1 MNRTKHSLRQAL
13 IHLTLVGAIGA
24 PAAVLAGPPAARADA
39 TENPHAHHAQKGTAM
54 YRTHV
59 QMHPAPAQAGQ
70 PVTLTLTVRDG
81 EGRAVSKLTPSHE
94 KPMHLFVVSKDLRH
108 FAHVH
113 PSPAGDVFRIQHTFA
128 EAGEYTLF
136 VDYQQP
142 GRGQVVDRHPVRVE
156 GAAPPLAAALTE
168 SPRTQRADGLEVT
181 LHSDAELRAGEAA
194 MLHFD
199 VTDAATGTP
208 VMDLEPYL
216 GAMAHFMVLS
226 ADGKD
231 FVHVHALDARGSASR
246 VSAHAVF
253 PRPGLYKLWG
263 QVQRK
268 GRVATVPFV
277 VRVDGAQARTK
288 AGADSGAGGHGH
300 HPH

>member
-1 MNRTKHSLRQAL
+1 MNRTRHSLSKAL
-13 IHLTLVGAIGA
+13 IHLTLVGAFCA
-24 PAAVLAGPPAARADA
+24 PAGVLAGTPAARAA
-39 TENPHAHHAQKGTAM
+39 TTADSHAHPAQEGTGM
-54 YRTHV
+54 YRSHL

-70 PVTLTLTVRDG
+70 QVTLTLTVRDG
-81 EGRAVSKLTPSHE
+81 EGRAVPRLTPSHE

-113 PSPAGDVFRIQHTFA
+113 PSLTGDSFLIQHTFA
-128 EAGEYTLF
+128 AAGEYTLF

-142 GRGQVVDRHPVRVE
+142 GRGQVVDRHTVHVE
-156 GAAPPLAAALTE
+156 GAAPPVAAALTE

-199 VTDAATGTP
+199 VTDAATGKP
-208 VMDLEPYL
+208 VVDLEPYL

-226 ADGKD
+226 ADGQD
-231 FVHVHALDARGSASR
+231 FVHVHALDTRASASR

-253 PRPGLYKLWG
+253 PRSGLYKLWA
-263 QVQRK
+263 QVQRQ

-277 VRVDGAQARTK
+277 VRVNAADARPK
-288 AGADSGAGGHGH
+288 AGSASGAGGHAH